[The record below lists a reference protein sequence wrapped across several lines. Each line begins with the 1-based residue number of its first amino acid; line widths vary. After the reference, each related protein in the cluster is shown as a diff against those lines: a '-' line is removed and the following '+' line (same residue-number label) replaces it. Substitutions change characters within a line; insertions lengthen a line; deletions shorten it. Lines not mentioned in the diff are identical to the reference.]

1 MVEELLPASVTLM
14 AQVNMNER
22 IVLWLDGLLDK
33 RHSGLPGGPAAFF
46 HVTFRA
52 GTNYIFPN

>member
-1 MVEELLPASVTLM
+1 MVEELLPSAVTLM

-33 RHSGLPGGPAAFF
+33 RHSGLAGGSASFF
-46 HVTFRA
+46 HVAFCA
-52 GTNYIFPN
+52 GTNYIIPN